1 MNIRWKGASW
11 SLMLVKRPEWTSLS
25 NSSTAGAFS
34 SLLRGSGNN
43 LVGHA
48 DLFPAG
54 RVVAGIVGATAVTS
68 VAATLAAMKV
78 KSRFDDRKTKLRTG
92 EDADVAEKTPPQTA
106 PVTDGVEASDVSP
119 PHPIPV

>member
-1 MNIRWKGASW
+1 MNIRWKGEIW
-11 SLMLVKRPEWTSLS
+11 SLMLVKRPDWTSLS
-25 NSSTAGAFS
+25 NSSTVGAFS

-68 VAATLAAMKV
+68 VAATVAAMKV
-78 KSRFDDRKTKLRTG
+78 KSRFDDRKANLRT
-92 EDADVAEKTPPQTA
+92 EEAADVAEETSQNTPA
-106 PVTDGVEASDVSP
+106 VVEVSDVSVTP
-119 PHPIPV
+119 PIPV

>member
-1 MNIRWKGASW
+1 MNIRWKGQSW
-11 SLMLVKRPEWTSLS
+11 SLMLVKRPDWTSLS

-48 DLFPAG
+48 DLFPTG

-68 VAATLAAMKV
+68 VVATVAAMKV
-78 KSRFDDRKTKLRTG
+78 KSRFDDRKAKLRT
-92 EDADVAEKTPPQTA
+92 EEASDVADETSQNTTA
-106 PVTDGVEASDVSP
+106 AAVIEASDVSVTP
-119 PHPIPV
+119 PIPV